1 MTNALLLLNDV
12 LSHGFDGGL
21 FVTGLEQHLR
31 DVLVS
36 KDPQTLVLLEAS
48 EAVQKR
54 YAEQARSCSPVWIFR
69 ALDVLNTCDINYR
82 TARNKRLMVEIG
94 LVKLCGLVQAPQQ
107 PATQPMP
114 ASKPAAQP
122 AAQKPV
128 EAKPVEKPV
137 EKPAEQPAE
146 PKQEAPKAAP
156 KIPTVNLSFGK
167 KPAATTP
174 AAETPAT
181 PKEERNNPFTLD
193 QLRDAWF
200 GLKQS
205 LADEP
210 RLVQL
215 VQLYKPN
222 LVEPMVVEVQMPNPW
237 QLEEMK
243 KALPRLV
250 KQIQDQL
257 QNDHLQIRAV
267 QAEYNAEQMAF
278 TAEEQYKLMTEAN
291 PLLNTLK
298 EKLDLVID

>member
-1 MTNALLLLNDV
+1 M
-12 LSHGFDGGL
+12 
-21 FVTGLEQHLR
+21 
-31 DVLVS
+31 
-36 KDPQTLVLLEAS
+36 
-48 EAVQKR
+48 
-54 YAEQARSCSPVWIFR
+54 
-69 ALDVLNTCDINYR
+69 
-82 TARNKRLMVEIG
+82 
-94 LVKLCGLVQAPQQ
+94 
-107 PATQPMP
+107 
-114 ASKPAAQP
+114 
-122 AAQKPV
+122 
-128 EAKPVEKPV
+128 EKPV

-222 LVEPMVVEVQMPNPW
+222 LVEPMVAEVQMPNPW